1 MKKFVP
7 SLTSILAAILLIVIG
22 YRLDHWIS
30 ALARIYRQDA
40 NGPFD
45 WMALAYLA
53 NVLMVSLSL
62 AWLWFNNRSVQ
73 RNRVV
78 ALIYVVLGAGL
89 LIFPMVAGSIRFDSP
104 SFIIYLYIAPNSS
117 AAFVSAFM
125 IVFGLQR
132 LIFGQSSL

>member
-1 MKKFVP
+1 MKKFIP
-7 SLTSILAAILLIVIG
+7 SVISILAAILLIVIG
-22 YRLDHWIS
+22 YKLDHWIS

-45 WMALAYLA
+45 WMAWAYLA

-62 AWLWFNNRSVQ
+62 AWLWFTHRSVQ

-89 LIFPMVAGSIRFDSP
+89 LIYPIVASSIRFDSP
-104 SFIIYLYIAPNSS
+104 SFILYFYIAPNSS
-117 AAFVSAFM
+117 AAFASAFM

-132 LIFGQSSL
+132 LIFGQSAL